1 MTPGILKLLT
11 WADIQEIWLETDN
24 VLQDIQEHPEKYP
37 GDVNVKSRFIEALRV
52 LREKKKAAP
61 PVQERYPVVLAAAE
75 KAVGRVLSMGREKE
89 NTLIRC
95 FVSYRLHNEGYS
107 FPEIGRVM
115 KRDHSTITHLAHRMR
130 DILSVPCAYKDEIE
144 MYNQFEGAL

>member
-1 MTPGILKLLT
+1 MTPGVLKLLT
-11 WADIQEIWLETDN
+11 WADIQEIWWETN
-24 VLQDIQEHPEKYP
+24 RVFGSIQEGPENRL
-37 GDVNVKSRFIEALRV
+37 VNVNDKSRFGEVLRV
-52 LREKKKAAP
+52 LREKNKAAP

-75 KAVGRVLSMGREKE
+75 KAVGRVLSMGRGKE

-115 KRDHSTITHLAHRMR
+115 KRDHSTITHLSHRMR
-130 DILSVPCAYKDEIE
+130 DILSVPYAYKGEIA
-144 MYNQFEGAL
+144 MYNQFEGML